1 MRLIG
6 CHHCDAVVPEPDVP
20 DGGAAVCSRCGGT
33 LFRRERRTVERT
45 LALTT
50 AAAILFIVANAYP
63 FLSFELQG
71 QATQTTLG
79 SGTVALWE
87 QGRYAVAVLVFLTTI
102 LAPAIEI
109 SLLLYVLAP
118 LHFHRPL
125 PGAVEAFRWVERFRP
140 WSMMEVFL
148 IGIFVATVKLAD
160 MAEIV
165 PGIAIY
171 AFGLLIPVLAGAAS
185 FLDAE
190 IVWRQIG
197 YDRPARAGSAG
208 LP

>member
-20 DGGAAVCSRCGGT
+20 DGGAAVCARCGGT

-50 AAAILFIVANAYP
+50 AAAILFVVANAYP
-63 FLSFELQG
+63 FLSFEFQG
-71 QATQTTLG
+71 QITQTTLG

-87 QGRYAVAVLVFLTTI
+87 QGRPAVAVLVFLTTI
-102 LAPAIEI
+102 LAPAVEI
-109 SLLLYVLAP
+109 GLLLYVLAP
-118 LHFHRPL
+118 LHFHHPL
-125 PGAVEAFRWVERFRP
+125 PGSVAALRWVERFRP

-190 IVWRQIG
+190 IVWREIG
-197 YDRPARAGSAG
+197 HDRAMHVDTEGAS
-208 LP
+208 